1 MAKKYWKVINKNR
14 NSALMNSKSIMVH
27 YPVGEWVKPKIRG
40 SKLMVFTNKSD
51 AQFWMSLWKD
61 TTDNKNKIIHL
72 KVVSCHIR
80 HSTRVNLAKLNFLV
94 DDGLLIEDVKTFWR
108 YWNEYGSDPIFHR
121 LDGLDISF
129 DLLKGTIFAGEV
141 MCLE

>member
-1 MAKKYWKVINKNR
+1 MPRKYWKVIDEHR
-14 NSALMNSKSIMVH
+14 NSALMNNRSIMVH
-27 YPVGEWVKPKIRG
+27 YPVGKWVKPKIRG

-51 AQFWMSLWKD
+51 AQFWMSWKD
-61 TTDNKNKIIHL
+61 TVDNKNKILHL

-80 HSTRVNLAKLNFLV
+80 HSTRVNLANLNFLV
-94 DDGLLIEDVKTFWR
+94 GDRLLIKDVKTFWR
-108 YWNEYGSDPIFHR
+108 LWNEYGSDLIFRR

-129 DLLKGTIFAGEV
+129 NMPKGTIFAGEV